1 MASQT
6 KAQVALKRKVK
17 RLQES
22 LKFIGLLGRS
32 YHAEQRGGHGRTKCG
47 GGYRVNRR
55 GNNKH
60 YDGDSR

>member
-1 MASQT
+1 MSQQT

-22 LKFIGLLGRS
+22 LRYIGLLNRS
-32 YHAEQRGGHGRTKCG
+32 SGDGKRQGPPRSKCG

-55 GNNKH
+55 SGKH
-60 YDGDSR
+60 YDGEDR